1 MELKGGRLKFNTTQ
15 LNRSLNRFKV
25 THISLKVDQNRT
37 LLVIDLQRLN
47 SSFWLSLFIPSI
59 SLVLVAEIMLFIKD
73 EHFKATITVSLT
85 ANLVMYTMY
94 RNIQDKLPE
103 DSKLKLIDI
112 WLLHGL
118 LMPMVVFMVLVANEM
133 IDHEVTKTGPCESNR
148 KVSNSSVKIDT
159 KVVNEAVEKA
169 RSKICILVCKT
180 LIPVT
185 SFIFTVTFFFVIAL
199 PNS

>member
-37 LLVIDLQRLN
+37 LLMIYLQRLN
-47 SSFWLSLFIPSI
+47 TSFWLSLFIPSI

-112 WLLHGL
+112 
-118 LMPMVVFMVLVANEM
+118 
-133 IDHEVTKTGPCESNR
+133 
-148 KVSNSSVKIDT
+148 
-159 KVVNEAVEKA
+159 
-169 RSKICILVCKT
+169 
-180 LIPVT
+180 
-185 SFIFTVTFFFVIAL
+185 
-199 PNS
+199 